1 MPRRLSH
8 DRRRVASRATWCLR
22 RREESAHAECRR
34 LGVRYTPLARPRRS
48 PIDGGTTMPRF
59 RFIAAIVL
67 AVAVGLGVTLPAAT
81 NCQEK
86 TIEIDPIFDFS
97 GPFSAAGSRLNY
109 RGAELAI
116 DWANDKGGV
125 LGKYKVVGVD
135 TGAQSKADVAINE
148 AERLLNAEH
157 VDILSGIYSSAH
169 AVPIA
174 ERVDRQKKFLWIT
187 TAISD
192 AVVKD

>member
-1 MPRRLSH
+1 M
-8 DRRRVASRATWCLR
+8 T
-22 RREESAHAECRR
+22 
-34 LGVRYTPLARPRRS
+34 
-48 PIDGGTTMPRF
+48 RF

-97 GPFSAAGSRLNY
+97 GLFSAAGSRLNY

-135 TGAQSKADVAINE
+135 TGAQSKVDVAINE

-157 VDILSGIYSSAH
+157 VDILSGIYSRAH
-169 AVPIA
+169 KAARETDILDGGTMQGYGVKFFLEASSMRGQNERAFPAVYQVI
-174 ERVDRQKKFLWIT
+174 DGKF
-187 TAISD
+187 AIVYPKAFANASPVLPLP
-192 AVVKD
+192 ASSPFVAR